1 MPKRIAPVWL
11 AAAICVGLAGCSGA
25 GLAPGGT
32 PNLVLARAS
41 VSDDGPAAEAAFTL
55 SAVVRNA
62 GRKASAATELH
73 FYRSMDETITPDDN
87 AVGTTAVPALAASA
101 RSSRSLDLTA
111 PSTPGTYY
119 YGACVE
125 PVAGESATANNCSPS
140 VRTVTEPQRAPNLV
154 VVAYVSDGSPA
165 AGATFTLSA
174 TVRNAGDEASAAT
187 TLRFYR
193 SADDTITTADTE
205 LDTTE
210 VAALAAS
217 GGSSKSLPV
226 TAPPTPGTYYYGA
239 CADPVAGE
247 SATADNCSAAVT
259 VRVPEP
265 DRGQAAP
272 QVSDST
278 PAEATAPDLNPYSTE
293 VTTGPDDVTP
303 GTPFSLSVSVRNDGN
318 GSAAATKVRFYQS
331 TDATITTDDTVVAT
345 DDVPE
350 LAPSATSTH
359 SARLT
364 APSTPGTY
372 YYGTCLD
379 AVVNES
385 NPTNDCA
392 NGIRLLVRERLPDLA
407 LDSLSLSD
415 DDPEPGAGFVLSITV
430 RNTGDAAAAT
440 TLRFYQSTDA
450 TITTDDTVVA
460 TDDVPELAPSATST
474 HSARLTAPSTPGTYY
489 YGTCLDAVT
498 NDSNT
503 TNDCSSA
510 MSVRVRERRPELQ
523 LPGVTLSANDLRP
536 GETFVLGLRVVNR
549 GDEVSAATTLRYY
562 RSPDRGIWISDTPV
576 GTAELGS
583 VAPSET
589 IRESMSLQAHSTPG
603 SYYYGACVEMAP
615 GAADTKISC
624 SGGIRVR
631 VPEQRPNLDVW
642 APDLNPR
649 TVEPGARFALWV
661 YVMNIGN
668 VTTATTTLRFYRSM
682 DETITTD
689 DTEVGSAE
697 LEALAASQRSP
708 KKSISLTA
716 PSTAGTYYYGAC
728 VDAVAGDADTTNDCS
743 KSRGKGWGRLR
754 VAVVRPSDLTVGAT
768 WIGPGPF
775 VLTDY
780 LTAVV
785 TNNGPEVSFP
795 TTLRYYQSTDSSISA
810 DDDTEV
816 SSVRVPAVEP
826 SSATGPL
833 KARVTLPSRR
843 GTYYYGACVDTAPG
857 ETNTSNNCGSAAT
870 IVISPPPPPPPIPEP
885 HCNSADPNEIWCATL
900 IVGGTGG
907 ESYGY
912 NFLVNSGTL
921 TPSAFTYRG
930 VTMSVRALEHVKNRH
945 RVKFWLDRDSG
956 PLPADGLFGDKSFTL
971 ELAYGTVTK
980 RYHVATNRS
989 HSTYYNYYDKYLG
1002 WCCDN
1007 PVVAVT
1013 LRLNPAPTAADGT
1026 VTTPADTDYTFDS
1039 TDFNFM
1045 DRYGDTLRSVKIDSL
1060 PARGTLKLGNANV
1073 TAGSRVTAT
1082 QLRDD
1087 NLTYTPPAG
1096 QTGNAFTT
1104 FNFKVND
1111 RISDSAS
1118 YTMTIDVTP

>member
-41 VSDDGPAAEAAFTL
+41 VSDDGPAAGATFTL
-55 SAVVRNA
+55 SVVVRNA

-154 VVAYVSDGSPA
+154 VVAYVSAGSPA

-217 GGSSKSLPV
+217 GGSSKSLQV
-226 TAPPTPGTYYYGA
+226 TAPPAPGTYYYGA

-247 SATADNCSAAVT
+247 SATADNCSSAVPI
-259 VRVPEP
+259 RVPEP

-510 MSVRVRERRPELQ
+510 MSVRVRERRPDLQ
-523 LPGVTLSANDLRP
+523 LPVVTLSANDLRP

-549 GDEVSAATTLRYY
+549 GDEASAATTLRYY

-649 TVEPGARFALWV
+649 TVEPGATFALWV

-668 VTTATTTLRFYRSM
+668 VTAAATTLRFYRSM

-697 LEALAASQRSP
+697 LEALAASQESP

-716 PSTAGTYYYGAC
+716 PLTAGTYYYGAC
-728 VDAVAGDADTTNDCS
+728 VDAVAGDADTTDDCS
-743 KSRGKGWGRLR
+743 KSLGRGWGRLR
-754 VAVVRPSDLTVGAT
+754 VAARPLA
-768 WIGPGPF
+768 PYC
-775 VLTDY
+775 TD
-780 LTAVV
+780 
-785 TNNGPEVSFP
+785 P
-795 TTLRYYQSTDSSISA
+795 D
-810 DDDTEV
+810 
-816 SSVRVPAVEP
+816 
-826 SSATGPL
+826 
-833 KARVTLPSRR
+833 
-843 GTYYYGACVDTAPG
+843 
-857 ETNTSNNCGSAAT
+857 
-870 IVISPPPPPPPIPEP
+870 
-885 HCNSADPNEIWCATL
+885 EIWCATL
-900 IVGGTGG
+900 TVMSLGS
-907 ESYGY
+907 SYG
-912 NFLVNSGTL
+912 LR
-921 TPSAFTYRG
+921 AFPTWQTR
-930 VTMSVRALEHVKNRH
+930 SRRI
-945 RVKFWLDRDSG
+945 
-956 PLPADGLFGDKSFTL
+956 PLPRCQNGCAET
-971 ELAYGTVTK
+971 
-980 RYHVATNRS
+980 
-989 HSTYYNYYDKYLG
+989 
-1002 WCCDN
+1002 
-1007 PVVAVT
+1007 
-1013 LRLNPAPTAADGT
+1013 
-1026 VTTPADTDYTFDS
+1026 
-1039 TDFNFM
+1039 
-1045 DRYGDTLRSVKIDSL
+1045 
-1060 PARGTLKLGNANV
+1060 
-1073 TAGSRVTAT
+1073 
-1082 QLRDD
+1082 
-1087 NLTYTPPAG
+1087 
-1096 QTGNAFTT
+1096 
-1104 FNFKVND
+1104 
-1111 RISDSAS
+1111 
-1118 YTMTIDVTP
+1118 

>member
-1 MPKRIAPVWL
+1 MPRRIAPVWL

-32 PNLVLARAS
+32 LNLVLARAS
-41 VSDDGPAAEAAFTL
+41 VSDDGPAAGATFTL

-62 GRKASAATELH
+62 GRKASAAMTLR
-73 FYRSMDETITPDDN
+73 FYQSTDETVTPADTE
-87 AVGTTAVPALAASA
+87 VGTTAVPALAASA

-111 PSTPGTYY
+111 PPTPGTYY
-119 YGACVE
+119 YGACVKT
-125 PVAGESATANNCSPS
+125 VSGESATANNCSPS
-140 VRTVTEPQRAPNLV
+140 VPITVTKPQRAPNAV
-154 VVAYVSDGSPA
+154 VAAYVSDGSPA

-193 SADDTITTADTE
+193 SADDTITTGDTE

-210 VAALAAS
+210 VAALTAS
-217 GGSSKSLPV
+217 GGSSKSLQV

-247 SATADNCSAAVT
+247 SATADNCSSAIPI
-259 VRVPEP
+259 RVPEP

-272 QVSDST
+272 RVSDST

-318 GSAAATKVRFYQS
+318 GYAAATKVRFYQS

-350 LAPSATSTH
+350 LAPSGTSTH
-359 SARLT
+359 SASLT

-379 AVVNES
+379 AVVNDS

-392 NGIRLLVRERLPDLA
+392 SGIRLLVEEEGR
-407 LDSLSLSD
+407 
-415 DDPEPGAGFVLSITV
+415 
-430 RNTGDAAAAT
+430 
-440 TLRFYQSTDA
+440 
-450 TITTDDTVVA
+450 
-460 TDDVPELAPSATST
+460 
-474 HSARLTAPSTPGTYY
+474 
-489 YGTCLDAVT
+489 
-498 NDSNT
+498 SN
-503 TNDCSSA
+503 
-510 MSVRVRERRPELQ
+510 LQ

-536 GETFVLGLRVVNR
+536 GETFVLGIEVVNR
-549 GDEVSAATTLRYY
+549 GDGASAATTLHFY
-562 RSPDRGIWISDTPV
+562 RSLDRGIWRSDTPL

-583 VAPSET
+583 VAPSE
-589 IRESMSLQAHSTPG
+589 RFWESMSLQAHSTPG
-603 SYYYGACVEMAP
+603 TNYYGACVEMAP

-624 SGGIRVR
+624 TGGMRVR
-631 VPEQRPNLDVW
+631 VPEQRPNLYVQ

-649 TVEPGARFALWV
+649 TVAPGATFTLWV
-661 YVMNIGN
+661 RVQNLGN
-668 VTTATTTLRFYRSM
+668 VTAATTTLRFYRSM

-697 LEALAASQRSP
+697 LEALAASQLSP

-728 VDAVAGDADTTNDCS
+728 VDPVAGDADTTDDCS
-743 KSRGKGWGRLR
+743 RSWGNGWGRLQ
-754 VAVVRPSDLTVGAT
+754 VAAVRPSDLIVGAT
-768 WIGPGPF
+768 SLGSGPF
-775 VLTDY
+775 ILADY
-780 LTAVV
+780 LIARV
-785 TNNGPEVSFP
+785 TNNGPEESFP

-816 SSVRVPAVEP
+816 GWVRVPAVEP
-826 SSATGPL
+826 SSTSDPL
-833 KARVTLPSRR
+833 KARVTLPSGR

-870 IVISPPPPPPPIPEP
+870 ILIPRPTHTPTPTPIPQP
-885 HCNSADPNEIWCATL
+885 LCNSADPNEIWCATL

-912 NFLVNSGTL
+912 HFLVNSGTL
-921 TPSAFTYRG
+921 TPNRFTYRG
-930 VTMSVRALEHVKNRH
+930 VTMKVRALEYVKNQSTL
-945 RVKFWLDRDSG
+945 KFWLDRDSG
-956 PLPADGLFGDKSFTL
+956 QIPPDGVFGDKSFTL
-971 ELAYGTVTK
+971 ELAYGTATK
-980 RYHVATNRS
+980 SYHVSTNITPTD
-989 HSTYYNYYDKYLG
+989 HYYTYYGQYLS

-1013 LRLNPAPTAADGT
+1013 LRLNPVPTAAAST
-1026 VTTPADTDYTFDS
+1026 VTTPADTDYTFDAA
-1039 TDFNFM
+1039 DFNFM
-1045 DRYGDTLRSVKIDSL
+1045 DSYGDMLRSVKIDSL
-1060 PARGTLKLGNANV
+1060 PAQGNLKLSNTNV

-1082 QLRDD
+1082 DLQDD

-1096 QTGNAFTT
+1096 QTGNALTT
-1104 FNFKVND
+1104 FSFKVND
-1111 RISDSAS
+1111 GISDSAS
-1118 YTMTIDVTP
+1118 YTMTINVTP

>member
-293 VTTGPDDVTP
+293 VTTGRDDVTP

-415 DDPEPGAGFVLSITV
+415 NDPEPGAGFVLSITV

-549 GDEVSAATTLRYY
+549 GDEASAATTLRYY

-668 VTTATTTLRFYRSM
+668 VTAAATTLRFYRSM

-697 LEALAASQRSP
+697 LEALAASQEEP
-708 KKSISLTA
+708 EEIDFA
-716 PSTAGTYYYGAC
+716 DGALDRWHLLLRRVC
-728 VDAVAGDADTTNDCS
+728 G
-743 KSRGKGWGRLR
+743 RGGGRCRHHGRLFE
-754 VAVVRPSDLTVGAT
+754 VVGERVGAPAGRGGAA
-768 WIGPGPF
+768 IGPDCRSH
-775 VLTDY
+775 VARTR
-780 LTAVV
+780 
-785 TNNGPEVSFP
+785 SFCP
-795 TTLRYYQSTDSSISA
+795 Q
-810 DDDTEV
+810 
-816 SSVRVPAVEP
+816 
-826 SSATGPL
+826 
-833 KARVTLPSRR
+833 TLPHR
-843 GTYYYGACVDTAPG
+843 GSDEQPTR
-857 ETNTSNNCGSAAT
+857 S
-870 IVISPPPPPPPIPEP
+870 VISYHPQVL
-885 HCNSADPNEIWCATL
+885 SVDRFVDL
-900 IVGGTGG
+900 GG
-907 ESYGY
+907 
-912 NFLVNSGTL
+912 
-921 TPSAFTYRG
+921 R
-930 VTMSVRALEHVKNRH
+930 
-945 RVKFWLDRDSG
+945 
-956 PLPADGLFGDKSFTL
+956 
-971 ELAYGTVTK
+971 
-980 RYHVATNRS
+980 
-989 HSTYYNYYDKYLG
+989 
-1002 WCCDN
+1002 
-1007 PVVAVT
+1007 
-1013 LRLNPAPTAADGT
+1013 
-1026 VTTPADTDYTFDS
+1026 
-1039 TDFNFM
+1039 
-1045 DRYGDTLRSVKIDSL
+1045 
-1060 PARGTLKLGNANV
+1060 
-1073 TAGSRVTAT
+1073 
-1082 QLRDD
+1082 
-1087 NLTYTPPAG
+1087 
-1096 QTGNAFTT
+1096 
-1104 FNFKVND
+1104 
-1111 RISDSAS
+1111 
-1118 YTMTIDVTP
+1118 